1 MCIHMCIRKIYIVIY
16 VVYSRNTFY
25 LLHILFYIFNFKEP
39 VGPNFFFIIPLVQ
52 HIPFFFLLRI
62 RIHCS
67 T

>member
-39 VGPNFFFIIPLVQ
+39 VGPNFILLSLWFSTFL
-52 HIPFFFLLRI
+52 FFFVKDTYSL
-62 RIHCS
+62 
-67 T
+67 